1 MRVRTKGSSGRQV
14 RCADQRCHNVMR
26 RHGEHVGMADPQ
38 SENPIFGCDETAK
51 HIKTVVTSKQNGRH
65 KVATDGF
72 DGLQQKDPKD
82 WVRDSMRP
90 LGWHVLMMCG
100 QGWWVSGRKLCPLH
114 DQDHQIRHLRDCD
127 EWLERQ
133 NPIQG

>member
-38 SENPIFGCDETAK
+38 SENPIFGC
-51 HIKTVVTSKQNGRH
+51 
-65 KVATDGF
+65 